1 VTTSQAFVVDPGSR
15 LGGAITVPGDKSI
28 SHRAS
33 MLGAVGTGKTTVRG
47 FLQGEDCLATR
58 DVLAALG
65 VRIELDDRGTLTV
78 WGRGAGGLREAAG
91 PLDCGN
97 SGTGIRLMMGLLAG
111 QSFAS
116 ELTGDES
123 LLRRPMERVAAPLRA
138 MGASIE
144 TTNGNAPVH
153 IHGGSALHGI
163 NYELPVASA
172 QIKSA
177 LLLAALRATGRTTIK
192 SPGPSRDHTER
203 MLNAMGVRVE
213 SDPDRHVVSVEG
225 PASVRGTEI
234 EVPGDLSSAAFFIVG
249 ACLSAE
255 RGLLIR
261 NVGVNP
267 TRTGILTILEAM
279 GADIERRNPRNLG
292 TEPVADLYVRKSA
305 LQGIL
310 VPKELVPLAIDEFPI
325 LFIAA
330 VGAAGRTIVGGASE
344 LRLKESDRIAAMARA
359 LRAVGASVEERA
371 DGLIIEG
378 GRLQGGV
385 IDSEGDHR
393 IAMAFAVASVLSRG
407 RIEIRNT
414 AQVATSFPNFI
425 EVAGAAG
432 MRVEPHRDSV

>member
-1 VTTSQAFVVDPGSR
+1 
-15 LGGAITVPGDKSI
+15 
-28 SHRAS
+28 
-33 MLGAVGTGKTTVRG
+33 
-47 FLQGEDCLATR
+47 
-58 DVLAALG
+58 
-65 VRIELDDRGTLTV
+65 
-78 WGRGAGGLREAAG
+78 
-91 PLDCGN
+91 
-97 SGTGIRLMMGLLAG
+97 
-111 QSFAS
+111 
-116 ELTGDES
+116 
-123 LLRRPMERVAAPLRA
+123 
-138 MGASIE
+138 
-144 TTNGNAPVH
+144 
-153 IHGGSALHGI
+153 
-163 NYELPVASA
+163 
-172 QIKSA
+172 
-177 LLLAALRATGRTTIK
+177 
-192 SPGPSRDHTER
+192 
-203 MLNAMGVRVE
+203 
-213 SDPDRHVVSVEG
+213 VSVEG

-432 MRVEPHRDSV
+432 MRVEPHRDSA